1 MSYKNSKWNELK
13 ENKKTE
19 LIAFKVTKE
28 QKEQWKDQVKKY
40 GKTSK
45 LIDAIFESFK

>member
-28 QKEQWKDQVKKY
+28 QKEIWNNQVKKF

-45 LIDAIFESFK
+45 LIESIFENFK